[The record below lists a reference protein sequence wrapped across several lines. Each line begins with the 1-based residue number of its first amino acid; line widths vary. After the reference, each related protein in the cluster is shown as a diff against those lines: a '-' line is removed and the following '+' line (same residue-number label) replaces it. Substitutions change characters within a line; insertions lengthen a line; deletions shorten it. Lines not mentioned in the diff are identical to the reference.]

1 MYRFISLVINVVES
15 VDKFI
20 LKKIYIHICICV
32 EQNMKCIYCIRK
44 GTHFHFLKIF
54 IYQYTG

>member
-32 EQNMKCIYCIRK
+32 EQNMKCTVSRK
-44 GTHFHFLKIF
+44 KAHIF
-54 IYQYTG
+54 IS